1 MIRITMDET
10 DMDNLYLL
18 WGRKKAVGWLQK
30 DMNDM
35 VRGLSNISIASR
47 QKRYIIS
54 CLRTDGQF

>member
-10 DMDNLYLL
+10 DMDSFIFAV
-18 WGRKKAVGWLQK
+18 GEKKAVGRLQK

-35 VRGLSNISIASR
+35 VRGLSNISIASW
-47 QKRYIIS
+47 QNRYSIS